1 MDINV
6 KIDKVLPKL
15 LGSERQANFISIFMV
30 V

>member
-6 KIDKVLPKL
+6 KIDEALPKL
-15 LGSERQANFISIFMV
+15 LGSERQANFISICMV